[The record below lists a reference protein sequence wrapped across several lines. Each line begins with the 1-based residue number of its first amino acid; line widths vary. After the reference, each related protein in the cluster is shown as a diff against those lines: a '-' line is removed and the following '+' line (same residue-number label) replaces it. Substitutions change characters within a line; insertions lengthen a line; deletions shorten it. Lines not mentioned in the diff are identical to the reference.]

1 MNTQILS
8 IIIPV
13 YNVESYLRK
22 CLDSIFVDNAFTG
35 QVICVNDGSTDGS
48 LAILEQYAARYPNL
62 EIVSQTNSG
71 LSVARNIGFDRATG
85 DYVFFPDSDDW
96 IFPGSLD
103 KILCQIDGEDV
114 VYFNAKKFFEDK
126 QHFSK
131 GIDIPNLKN
140 LSGAAYFAAIYEQ
153 PRTMP
158 CVCVW
163 GGVYLRS
170 FLKEHNLYN
179 EPGIYHEDNY
189 FTPQV
194 LLKAQKVSS
203 VNEYVYA
210 YRIREG
216 SITANVKPKHIHDM
230 LFIARNLYA
239 QYESMSGVAD
249 VFYWDIYNI
258 YTNLINTAYD
268 HSIPLKS
275 LWSKADSKRMVRCA
289 SNSRSRK
296 IAKLSFFSPC
306 MAYRYMHDELPN
318 LVRRIINR
326 FL

>member
-1 MNTQILS
+1 MNTPTLS

-13 YNVESYLRK
+13 YNVEAYLSK

-62 EIVSQTNSG
+62 EIVSQANSG
-71 LSVARNIGFDRATG
+71 LSVARNTGFDRAIG

-103 KILCQIDGEDV
+103 KILSQIDGEDV
-114 VYFNAKKFFEDK
+114 VYFNAKNFLEDK
-126 QHFSK
+126 QLFSK

-140 LSGAAYFAAIYEQ
+140 LCGAAYFAAIYDQ
-153 PRTMP
+153 PRNMP
-158 CVCVW
+158 CVCVG

-170 FLKEHNLYN
+170 FLKEYHLYN

-194 LLKAQKVSS
+194 LLKAQRVSS
-203 VNEYVYA
+203 INEYVYA

-216 SITANVKPKHIHDM
+216 SITANVSVKHVHDM
-230 LFIARNLYA
+230 IFIARNLYA
-239 QYESMSGVAD
+239 KYNSLDNVPD
-249 VFYWDIYNI
+249 VFYKDICNI
-258 YTNLINTAYD
+258 YINLIDAAYN
-268 HSIPLKS
+268 HSIL
-275 LWSKADSKRMVRCA
+275 LNHEWSIIDCNQMLRSAY
-289 SNSRSRK
+289 NSRSRK
-296 IAKLSFFSPC
+296 IAKLTFISTRF
-306 MAYRYMHDELPN
+306 AYLYMNDKLPHI
-318 LVRRIINR
+318 LRRIINR

>member
-1 MNTQILS
+1 MTLS

-13 YNVESYLRK
+13 YNVEAYLSK
-22 CLDSIFVDNAFTG
+22 CLDSILVDNTFTG

-48 LAILEQYAARYPNL
+48 LAILEQYAAIYPNL
-62 EIVSQTNSG
+62 EIVSQDNSG
-71 LSVARNIGFDRATG
+71 LSVARNTGFDRAIG

-103 KILCQIDGEDV
+103 KILSQIDGEDV
-114 VYFNAKKFFEDK
+114 VYFNAKKFFED
-126 QHFSK
+126 QQLYSK
-131 GIDIPNLKN
+131 GIDIPNLKD
-140 LSGAAYFAAIYEQ
+140 LSGAAYFAAIYDQ
-153 PRTMP
+153 PRNMP
-158 CVCVW
+158 CVCVG

-194 LLKAQKVSS
+194 LLKAQRVSS
-203 VNEYVYA
+203 INEYVYA

-216 SITANVKPKHIHDM
+216 SITADVKPKHIHDM

-239 QYESMSGVAD
+239 KYKSMSGVTD
-249 VFYWDIYNI
+249 VFYWDICNI
-258 YTNLINTAYD
+258 YANLINVAYD
-268 HSIPLKS
+268 YSIPLKS
-275 LWSKADSKRMVRCA
+275 LWTIADSKRMLRCA

-296 IAKLSFFSPC
+296 IAKLSFLSPHI
-306 MAYRYMHDELPN
+306 AYLYMRDDLPN
-318 LVRRIINR
+318 FVRRIINR
-326 FL
+326 FM